1 MVVSKMSVSCSVV
14 GDGMVGKSNLIQ
26 SFLNKVPSEGYLAT
40 VVENYVAS
48 VPAYG
53 DHYLVN
59 ITDFGGEHQM
69 DFIKTTNKSRDV
81 FVVCYSVVDRE
92 SFRNAKDFWIPS
104 IKNLNKRQN
113 IILVATHVDH
123 REGDDPDHVTF
134 DEGFELCKS
143 IGGNSFIECS
153 SKDKV
158 RTQQVFESVVASALA
173 QKKWRFNIIKRIIGR

>member
-1 MVVSKMSVSCSVV
+1 MVVSKMSVGCSVV
-14 GDGMVGKSNLIQ
+14 GDGMVGKSSLIQ
-26 SFLNKVPSEGYLAT
+26 TFVNKVPSEGYLAT
-40 VVENYVAS
+40 VVENFVAS
-48 VPAYG
+48 VSAYG

-69 DFIKTTNKSRDV
+69 DFLRTTNKNRDV

-92 SFRNAKDFWIPS
+92 SFRNAKGFWIPS

-113 IILVATHVDH
+113 IILVATHVDL

-134 DEGFELCKS
+134 DEGFELCKL
-143 IGGNSFIECS
+143 IGGKCFTECS

-158 RTQQVFESVVASALA
+158 RIHQVFESVVSTALA
-173 QKKWRFNIIKRIIGR
+173 QKKGLFNVIKRITGR